1 MRVGSLVKRYAP
13 QGKHTEYG
21 IVLNSLYGRTFSEV
35 LVAWMGNTSRKKM
48 YIQWIT
54 PRLLRVIDS

>member
-13 QGKHTEYG
+13 QENHTEYG
-21 IVLNSLYGRTFSEV
+21 LVLNSLYGRTFSEV
-35 LVAWMGNTSRKKM
+35 LVAWMGNTSRKQM